1 MKKILLVLF
10 FAMMGSMI
18 LTTYSC
24 NDPKPKTTENADEM
38 LEDEDEEDLGDEM
51 ENDSIEIELD
61 SMEQDSMDLED
72 MEEEEN

>member
-10 FAMMGSMI
+10 FAMIGSMI
-18 LTTYSC
+18 FTTYSC

-38 LEDEDEEDLGDEM
+38 LEDEEDLGDEM

-72 MEEEEN
+72 LEEEN